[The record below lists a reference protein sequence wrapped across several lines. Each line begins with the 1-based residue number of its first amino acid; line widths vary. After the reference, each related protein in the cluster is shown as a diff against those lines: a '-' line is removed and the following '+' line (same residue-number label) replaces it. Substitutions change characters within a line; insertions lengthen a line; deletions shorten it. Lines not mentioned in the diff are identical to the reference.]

1 MKKICSILI
10 LIVLLLNSSIMVLIS
25 EAVEAV
31 SNMLSDA
38 QENIQTTQ
46 EVVLEKYINYANE
59 AEQGTMVQLKVGIGL
74 QKEVTEEVYLEGT
87 TVTVECPKIL
97 DRIPTRVEVV
107 GKESSYENG
116 IITIQEKY
124 EEKLKYE
131 EKQEYTVILFYDA
144 DCYTNTNQE
153 RLLNVKVSVTQ
164 TVQKAK
170 AEESIT
176 LTGEKVA
183 QGTVTENVGTIVSVD
198 YELDTVYNGYINS
211 NIQNGTAYDTEYEE
225 KAKVMIS
232 NKNIAEI
239 FTIASNNSFGF
250 QEGEILNNNNLVYK
264 NIIIEKSKIENIL
277 GDRGEI
283 LILNANNEVVDLINN
298 EVEADEDGNYVY
310 TFAEPVENIKLQICN
325 IAKEGIIEF
334 NTTKV
339 IKSTLAQNIDTI
351 KNKLNILGTK
361 TNQITTLNEA
371 TQEEVISEETNTVY
385 EEDLEN
391 NIAIQDA
398 KETISM
404 SVNKQELTNKSQNEL
419 TITAT
424 LERNNQSNKLFE
436 NPTVLIELPEE
447 VEKII
452 LNDVQI
458 LHDAELTKQEA
469 VVETNAEGKQVI
481 RITLVG
487 KQTQYLQSEDISK
500 GTNILISATVMLK
513 QNIVSK
519 DSSIK
524 MICNNSIYEQPIKL
538 VEKNQ
543 VMLETSSKQ
552 NVEGTVV
559 NSNGLKIDTKVIAGD
574 KILANNETIY
584 EEQILK
590 YEVTLTNTTNS
601 NIDNIKIVGQIPDG
615 MTYVDLV
622 EGTFYFENYEFVAN
636 ETIKQKEIA
645 VGTLQAGQT
654 QEYYYEVKVNDLLD
668 TETEKEITSEVKVY
682 IGENDISAYTL
693 TSVVDQAE
701 FAIEFGGF
709 IDRGERSRWI
719 YYARVSNISSIDQQN
734 INISIPFPEK
744 IQIESF
750 NIWDIDETNHEAY
763 VENNIISVKI
773 NSLEKINE
781 EDTPELGIPDSNGEY
796 GNIGLEIKDN
806 QIVVLITANIVDIK
820 ENEDY
825 SWQIDTAATVTSQ
838 TGKVYKSNENR
849 AYGYIEAIQVT
860 QTSDKS
866 GEVLQKEDEISY
878 TFTVKNIGKVV
889 DEWGGYTSVNFKDY
903 IPNEL
908 EITGVEY
915 NSNKVYRT
923 IVDSQYAYT
932 IEPFNRTLSDYE
944 IQLINKNDNTDKARV
959 DLNLNIKQNE
969 ELTII
974 IKAKARA
981 VYSDT
986 EIQNYAIVTGEYI
999 NTKQSNIIQ
1008 NTIKAS
1014 KVIVDTGDKEEQ
1026 NPPVDPENPD
1036 KPTDPENPETKKYTI
1051 SGIAWID
1058 ENENGQREDIE
1069 QKLSGIEVMLLD
1081 VVNNQY
1087 LKDKNGNIVTKV
1099 TNSYGQYSFEDIN
1112 EGKYYVIFKYN
1123 NDDYEITTYQ
1133 KPGISA
1139 SMNSDA
1145 MQKEATFN
1153 GKAILI
1159 GLTDVINLTSNK
1171 ANIDLGLIKNKIFDL
1186 KVDKYI
1192 QKITVQNSAGT
1203 KEYTYDNKKIAKVE
1217 IPEKQIAGSNLVI
1230 EYKIVVTNIGE
1241 LAGMVNELIDEMP
1254 SSLEF
1259 NSELNPNWYKT
1270 IGNNL
1275 SNTNLSIQEIKPGE
1289 SIEATLI
1296 LTKTL
1301 DETIQTYT
1309 NTAKIGISDNAKHI
1323 ADKNIEN
1330 NSDKVDV
1337 IVSIQTGSIG
1347 NYIGTVFGS
1356 ILIIA
1361 VLIIIAIVL
1370 IKSNKGKTLKILCF
1384 VLLAFLVMNAK
1395 TQIIAEGEI
1404 WEPVDLGTTHL
1415 KVISYKNHQYQSE
1428 ATGNS
1433 TLCQKPGAHLCD
1445 LDTFKMTKSPTK
1457 IGDPYGYKVQG
1468 GNVQLDKDDVGA
1480 VQFKQM
1486 HNRDIYG
1493 PFQVSY
1499 PGSISLEVEGITN
1512 INVEPSSISYKVVDE
1527 TGTKEIEISSGTKFY
1542 ISVPSSVKAL
1552 TNVSVTASDTK
1563 TVSYYVDVDYLIIYE
1578 CIGVPDDAKHKKIK
1592 PQDVQYHTE
1601 IDSETLPFNESTTV
1615 SKTVT
1620 WTIPKTLRIEKVD
1633 FDNNAVKLPN
1643 VDFILMNEISEG
1655 VVRYLH
1661 QNEED
1666 LSITYVLNEED
1677 ATVFK
1682 TDEQGIIEVKGLQLG
1697 KYIFKEISNP
1707 YHGYD
1712 NDKNINSERT
1722 YEIVNENSLIKYK
1735 AKNRKLVGTIDI
1747 EKVNSENT
1755 DIKLS
1760 DVEFVLQVDEH
1771 NDGDYKYIKVEV
1783 EGKAGFQSG
1792 SENKLYGNV
1801 KITKQE
1807 YTTNP
1812 DEATIFVTDSN
1823 GRLQIENLA
1832 LLTYNTE
1839 LDKENISTYLI
1850 REIKNP
1856 HYGYELDADYITW
1869 ETNLD
1874 ENQARPSTYQT
1885 ELYFVPKNNGTTD
1898 MTVKNEQKYV
1908 RISGYVWEDRP
1919 NGKDNLRNDLCQET
1933 TTNYQDNNDKLVE
1946 GIKVILHN
1954 TKTGKSYEGW
1964 TDSNGAYLFGS
1975 KTGDTYSED
1984 NILLRDISSYYVEFI
1999 YNGMKYTNVV
2009 PNIAKENGSKS
2020 IEGNNRTTFNNKYA
2034 TVVGNTTK
2042 GSNGQTQGYILDANG
2057 NITAEVN
2064 YTQPSEYLSQITYT
2078 EGQEYADSSKG
2089 IKLNDYY
2096 ALNKYHISAT
2106 TANNNYNLRTTYNAH
2121 DEEIRNINLGVY
2133 EREQID
2139 LAVSSDIE
2147 DINVA
2152 LNGYTHTY
2160 HYATR
2165 NQYLKNDGA
2174 FNIGVKFGDKY
2185 LNRYTRTVYQSSVA
2199 YFAEDRTN
2207 NKLEVNVVYKI
2218 TMKNQS
2224 SEQLTATFN
2233 QINNY
2238 YDKEYTPQ
2246 EVYYMSGTTKT
2257 PITSWNVGSQTYA
2270 NGKFNVLQINL
2281 ADKYVDGGE
2290 SSTIYI
2296 RYRVSDDMVLG
2307 LLNGDAALENMTE
2320 ISSYSTYSSTSK
2332 EHYASVDENSAPNNV
2347 VVQLDN
2353 NNKFIQTT
2361 FEDDTDKAPSLVLQA
2376 DKNNVISGTVFE
2388 DSQTTESKNKNERL
2402 GNGIYEEN
2410 TENVLVNA
2418 KVELLEVYD
2427 DNDAVDSSLKGT
2439 IKYDAAGNPIVATL
2453 YQTVQGEDGKIKRQL
2468 VKAETYTD
2476 DNGNYQ
2482 LVGLIPDGYVVRYTY
2497 GQGTKIKDIATG
2509 NYKDIDVRDYK
2520 STIIA
2525 SSEIRRA
2532 LNIQPATATI
2542 EGRGNYNWNTLQE
2555 KDTNGNIIRYSDAV
2569 DEIIERMKQEQ
2580 EDDILNYSTIQNAIE
2595 TQTHDMKAR
2604 TASFIVGVEFENINS
2619 TADVYLRDTNGD
2631 VVVDENGNPMPDPN
2645 FYSDNK
2651 NIDFGIILRPIVE
2664 LILDKNLTNMTIQL
2678 ANGQMLVNGNPY
2690 EQDLPYTRAVED
2702 NIYVDMDSDLI
2713 QGAALNMQYEIKLIN
2728 NSEVD
2733 YKFTNLSSSDSVA
2746 TAGRR
2751 YYYFGDNTGAVK
2763 IDKYVKLVGD
2773 YLDGE
2778 LVYDINEMNEGL
2790 EEGWEI
2796 KTAEQLYN
2804 EGRISKET
2812 RDALIEGKHNIFVT
2826 TEFNKGLETSS
2837 NPNRATSKTVKV
2849 QVSKLLGAKDELV
2862 FTNDAEIL
2870 EIYAIARTTGLDATP
2885 GNLMPQRAVE
2895 KDEDSVKLVIMP
2907 PTGSN
2912 EHVAYIAY
2920 TVTAIGSLLLILAG
2934 IIIIKKKIWR

>member
-131 EKQEYTVILFYDA
+131 GKQEYTVILFYDA

-211 NIQNGTAYDTEYEE
+211 NIQNGTAYDTVYQE

-469 VVETNAEGKQVI
+469 VVETNAEGKEVI

-574 KILANNETIY
+574 KILTNNETIY

-601 NIDNIKIVGQIPDG
+601 NIDNIKIVGQIPDD

-622 EGTFYFENYEFVAN
+622 VGGFYDDNYDFVPN
-636 ETIKQKEIA
+636 DTIKQKEIT

-654 QEYYYEVKVNDLLD
+654 GTYYYEVKVNDLLD

-682 IGENDISAYTL
+682 IGENDISTYTL
-693 TSVVDQAE
+693 SNTINQASL
-701 FAIEFGGF
+701 AIELKGLPG
-709 IDRGERSRWI
+709 RNRRNERV
-719 YYARVSNISSIDQQN
+719 YFAQVSNISNIEQNNVTVTIPLTENLKVKDIVIWGKEEGEYETIANNNSVIVKFNSIKKLENVSNLDKNEEGGIGFHLEENEVGIYIVADVVNIEENDNYSWN
-734 INISIPFPEK
+734 INIAATAST
-744 IQIESF
+744 Q
-750 NIWDIDETNHEAY
+750 D
-763 VENNIISVKI
+763 
-773 NSLEKINE
+773 
-781 EDTPELGIPDSNGEY
+781 
-796 GNIGLEIKDN
+796 GNI
-806 QIVVLITANIVDIK
+806 
-820 ENEDY
+820 
-825 SWQIDTAATVTSQ
+825 
-838 TGKVYKSNENR
+838 YKSNENR
-849 AYGYIEAIQVT
+849 ASGYIEAIKVT
-860 QTSDKS
+860 QTSDKA
-866 GEVLQKEDEISY
+866 GETLNKEDELTY
-878 TFTVKNIGKVV
+878 VFEVENIGKIIP
-889 DEWGGYTSVNFKDY
+889 EWDDYTKVNFKDY

-908 EITGVEY
+908 EVTSITY
-915 NSNKVYRT
+915 NTSVISINEEDGKQKYSFVNQN
-923 IVDSQYAYT
+923 IELDT
-932 IEPFNRTLSDYE
+932 IEIDKINRR
-944 IQLINKNDNTDKARV
+944 DNTDDARV
-959 DLNLNIKQNE
+959 SLDLYIPLKEKSVI
-969 ELTII
+969 T
-974 IKAKARA
+974 IKAKARTIYDD
-981 VYSDT
+981 VDIS
-986 EIQNYAIVTGEYI
+986 NYAIVTGEYI
-999 NTKQSNIIQ
+999 QTKQSNIIQ
-1008 NTIKAS
+1008 NTVKAK
-1014 KVIVDTGDKEEQ
+1014 KVVIDTGDEDDPT
-1026 NPPVDPENPD
+1026 PPVDPENPD
-1036 KPTDPENPETKKYTI
+1036 KPVNPDNPEIKQYTI

-1058 ENENGQREDIE
+1058 ENENGQREETE

-1081 VVNNQY
+1081 ITNNKYVQ
-1087 LKDKNGNIVTKV
+1087 DGNGNIITRF
-1099 TNSYGQYSFEDIN
+1099 TNTYGQYSFENIN
-1112 EGKYYVIFKYN
+1112 EGKYYVIFKYDN
-1123 NDDYEITTYQ
+1123 NDYEITTYQ
-1133 KPGISA
+1133 KPGIST
-1139 SMNSDA
+1139 SINSDA
-1145 MQKEATFN
+1145 MKKEVALN
-1153 GKAILI
+1153 GETVFI
-1159 GLTDVINLTSNK
+1159 GLTDIIDLTSNK
-1171 ANIDLGLIKNKIFDL
+1171 SNIDIGLIKNKVFDL

-1192 QKITVQNSAGT
+1192 QKITVQNKSGT
-1203 KEYTYDNKKIAKVE
+1203 KEYDYYNKKIAKVE
-1217 IPEKQIAGSNLVI
+1217 IPEKQIDGSTLVI
-1230 EYKIVVTNIGE
+1230 EYKIVVTNVGE
-1241 LAGMVNELIDEMP
+1241 LAGTVNELIDEMP

-1259 NSELNPNWYKT
+1259 NSELNSNWYKT
-1270 IGNNL
+1270 VGNNL
-1275 SNTNLSIQEIKPGE
+1275 SNTNLSVQEIKPGE
-1289 SIEATLI
+1289 SVETTLV
-1296 LTKTL
+1296 LTRTL

-1309 NTAKIGISDNAKHI
+1309 NIAKIGISDNAKHI
-1323 ADKNIEN
+1323 EDKNIEN
-1330 NSDKVDV
+1330 NSDKVEV
-1337 IVSIQTGSIG
+1337 IVSIQTGTVG
-1347 NYIGTVFGS
+1347 EYIGTILS
-1356 ILIIA
+1356 TILIIA
-1361 VLIIIAIVL
+1361 IMLIIILLSAKGILKNKGIKLFIFIAIIVAIVPIIPIISDGTDTYIGEDGNEYIAISRNPVSGEFNAGEFL
-1370 IKSNKGKTLKILCF
+1370 CTAPGDSMCKGTHMYKEDVEKRQILTETRSNTQPDVHISLNKNTNAIEYK
-1384 VLLAFLVMNAK
+1384 LL
-1395 TQIIAEGEI
+1395 GE
-1404 WEPVDLGTTHL
+1404 
-1415 KVISYKNHQYQSE
+1415 K
-1428 ATGNS
+1428 
-1433 TLCQKPGAHLCD
+1433 
-1445 LDTFKMTKSPTK
+1445 
-1457 IGDPYGYKVQG
+1457 
-1468 GNVQLDKDDVGA
+1468 
-1480 VQFKQM
+1480 KQ
-1486 HNRDIYG
+1486 YG
-1493 PFQVSY
+1493 PF
-1499 PGSISLEVEGITN
+1499 SISCSTNKDNPNYTISIQGITN
-1512 INVEPSSISYKVVDE
+1512 INTGEVSTISSYEIVDKYGNPTQLEPDKELYINVPSNIYALTSVKVSASVSGNYTTTITQAIIKSYTFVVSDCTWCQGKPVQSMQATSPDVLVYEE
-1527 TGTKEIEISSGTKFY
+1527 TGT
-1542 ISVPSSVKAL
+1542 
-1552 TNVSVTASDTK
+1552 TNATS
-1563 TVSYYVDVDYLIIYE
+1563 TVEWS
-1578 CIGVPDDAKHKKIK
+1578 
-1592 PQDVQYHTE
+1592 TE
-1601 IDSETLPFNESTTV
+1601 L
-1615 SKTVT
+1615 
-1620 WTIPKTLRIEKVD
+1620 PKTIRIEKVD
-1633 FDNNAVKLPN
+1633 YDNNSIVLPN
-1643 VDFILMNEISEG
+1643 IKFILRNETLG
-1655 VVRYLH
+1655 RYVK

-1666 LSITYVLNEED
+1666 LSITYVVDEAE
-1677 ATVFK
+1677 ATTFI
-1682 TDEQGIIEVKGLQLG
+1682 TDQQGYILVEGLKAG
-1697 KYIFKEISNP
+1697 KYTFKETEIP
-1707 YHGYD
+1707 DEYHGYH
-1712 NDKNINSERT
+1712 NDKNMNSVRT
-1722 YEIVNENSLIKYK
+1722 IDIENALIKYK

-1783 EGKAGFQSG
+1783 EGKTGFQSG

-1832 LLTYNTE
+1832 LLSFNTE

-2224 SEQLTATFN
+2224 SEQLAAIFN
-2233 QINNY
+2233 QISNY

-2281 ADKYVDGGE
+2281 ADKYVAGGE

-2664 LILDKNLTNMTIQL
+2664 LILDKNLTNITIQL

-2751 YYYFGDNTGAVK
+2751 YYYFGDSTGAVK